1 MKYLS
6 IILLAW
12 GLSSVCHAADSVIQA
27 WEHVVQVAPAY
38 TDPMINDLD
47 VYGDGYGGLVLEVE
61 VTIVATATSSEF
73 LLWIDRDGQEIWRSD
88 VVENNGYLLHDLR
101 PGLMLFRQTR
111 VIDLDTYITA
121 VQNPTGVLVRASTL
135 ADPQVDNGPVNRFP
149 TRYFDPGGFFKRS
162 DTASIVRFDYVT
174 QAPVLVA
181 PSSFGTD
188 GNNYILS
195 WASVPGRTYKVQSTP
210 DLSAPAW
217 TDRSGFLSGT
227 GVTMSYAQ
235 PVTTGALYF
244 RVIQD

>member
-6 IILLAW
+6 ITLLAW
-12 GLSSVCHAADSVIQA
+12 GLSSVCHAADSVVPA
-27 WEHVVQVAPAY
+27 WDHVVQVGPAY
-38 TDPMINDLD
+38 ADPTINDVD
-47 VYGDGYGGLVLEVE
+47 VFGDGHGGLVLEVD

-73 LLWIDRDGQEIWRSD
+73 LLWIDRDGQEIWRSE

-101 PGLMLFRQTR
+101 PGRMLYRQSR
-111 VIDLDTYITA
+111 VVDLGTYITA
-121 VQNPTGVLVRASTL
+121 VHTPTGVLVSASIL
-135 ADPQVDNGPVNRFP
+135 VAPQIDSGPVNRFP
-149 TRYFDPGGFFKRS
+149 TRPFDPGGFFKLS
-162 DTASIVRFDYVT
+162 GTASIARFDYLA

-188 GNNYILS
+188 GSNYIVS
-195 WASVPGRTYKVQSTP
+195 WTSISGRTYKVQSTP
-210 DLSAPAW
+210 DLAAPAW
-217 TDRSGFLSGT
+217 TDRSNLLSGT

>member
-6 IILLAW
+6 ITVLAW
-12 GLSSVCHAADSVIQA
+12 GLSSVCHAADSVVQA
-27 WEHVVQVAPAY
+27 WEHVVQVAPTY
-38 TDPMINDLD
+38 SDPMINELD
-47 VYGDGYGGLVLEVE
+47 IYGDGHGGLVLEVE

-73 LLWIDRDGQEIWRSD
+73 LLWIDRDGQEIWRSE

-111 VIDLDTYITA
+111 VIDLGTYITA
-121 VQNPTGVLVRASTL
+121 VHTATGVLVSASTL
-135 ADPQVDNGPVNRFP
+135 ADPQVDKGAVNRFP
-149 TRYFDPGGFFKRS
+149 TRYFDPGGFFKLS
-162 DTASIVRFDYVT
+162 GTASVARFDYLA

-188 GNNYILS
+188 GSNYIVS
-195 WASVPGRTYKVQSTP
+195 WASVPDRMYKVQSTP

-235 PVTTGALYF
+235 PVSAGALYF
-244 RVIQD
+244 RVVQD

>member
-6 IILLAW
+6 IILLVW
-12 GLSSVCHAADSVIQA
+12 GLSSVCHAADSVVQA

-38 TDPMINDLD
+38 TDPTINELD
-47 VYGDGYGGLVLEVE
+47 IFGDGHGGLVLEVD

-73 LLWIDRDGQEIWRSD
+73 LLWIDRDGQEIWRSE

-101 PGLMLFRQTR
+101 PGRMLFRQSR
-111 VIDLDTYITA
+111 VIDLNTYITA
-121 VQNPTGVLVRASTL
+121 VQTATGVLVNASAL
-135 ADPQVDNGPVNRFP
+135 AEPQVDNGPVNRFP
-149 TRYFDPGGFFKRS
+149 TRYFDPGGFFKLS
-162 DTASIVRFDYVT
+162 GTASIARFEYLV

-210 DLSAPAW
+210 DLAAPAW
-217 TDRSGFLSGT
+217 TDRSGLLSGT